1 MTVATKSSR
10 TIKIDGMKGEDCCKK
25 VNGALKSVSNIETHK
40 VEVGSAKIEADH
52 AGCTAACKAIDGAGF
67 KAHAD
72 ESKNDQPN
80 GRNQDGP
87 KQDSQKHEPMAG
99 RHGESKAEQ
108 SEIKVQ
114 PKGEQNRTATG
125 AGGKPTPTR

>member
-10 TIKIDGMKGEDCCKK
+10 TIQIDGMKGEDCCKK

-87 KQDSQKHEPMAG
+87 NKDSQKHEPMAG
-99 RHGESKAEQ
+99 RHSGSKAEQ

-114 PKGEQNRTATG
+114 PKGEQKSH
-125 AGGKPTPTR
+125 AGGNAGSKPGAR

>member
-1 MTVATKSSR
+1 MTVATKSNR
-10 TIKIDGMKGEDCCKK
+10 TIQIDGMTGEDCCKK
-25 VNGALKSVSNIETHK
+25 VTGALKGVSNIETHK

-67 KAHAD
+67 KAH
-72 ESKNDQPN
+72 ENERKSDQPN
-80 GRNQDGP
+80 GQKQDG
-87 KQDSQKHEPMAG
+87 QKHEPLAG
-99 RHGESKAEQ
+99 RQGGSKADQ

-114 PKGEQNRTATG
+114 PKGEQNRATTG